1 MLLFR
6 ADDIQVIE
14 SDLATLSADR
24 GDVVVANLTGAVLQ
38 RHAASLRRLIDPSA
52 VIIVSGFAPD
62 ELDDIVAA
70 FGLPLATGRRD
81 GEWAAAV
88 LGTPLAAGA

>member
-1 MLLFR
+1 M
-6 ADDIQVIE
+6 
-14 SDLATLSADR
+14 
-24 GDVVVANLTGAVLQ
+24 
-38 RHAASLRRLIDPSA
+38 DPSA

-62 ELDDIVAA
+62 ELDDIVEA
-70 FGLPLATGRRD
+70 FGLPVAKGRRD